1 MRRSAFLSALLMILP
16 ALASAAV
23 PSDRV
28 VVKVRDDHGCPVAGA
43 NVVTIEGAS
52 GKFLRQGIIFADSN
66 GVAVAEI
73 AKEAIL
79 GVRVVVPGF
88 QPFRLDLA
96 PGAPERR
103 GKVIEV
109 RLEKRGKGMIIPVSI
124 E

>member
-1 MRRSAFLSALLMILP
+1 M
-16 ALASAAV
+16 
-23 PSDRV
+23 
-28 VVKVRDDHGCPVAGA
+28 
-43 NVVTIEGAS
+43 
-52 GKFLRQGIIFADSN
+52 RQGIIFADSN
-66 GVAVAEI
+66 GVAVADI

>member
-1 MRRSAFLSALLMILP
+1 MNRAGLLSVLLVAFP
-16 ALASAAV
+16 ALAWAAL

-28 VVKVRDDHGCPVAGA
+28 IVKVRDDQGQPLAGA

-52 GKFLRQGIIFADSN
+52 GKYMRQGIIWADSN
-66 GVAVAEI
+66 GVAVAEVS
-73 AKEAIL
+73 KDAIV

-109 RLEKRGKGMIIPVSI
+109 RLEKRGKGLIIPVSI